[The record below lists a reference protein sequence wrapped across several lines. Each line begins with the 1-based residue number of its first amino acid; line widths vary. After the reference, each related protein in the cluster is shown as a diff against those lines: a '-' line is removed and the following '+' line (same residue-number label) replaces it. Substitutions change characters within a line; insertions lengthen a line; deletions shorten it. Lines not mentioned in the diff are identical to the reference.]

1 MLLKLYTQEEEG
13 FICFEGDEKLTRLGL
28 IIPSSNTIMESEFWK
43 MIPEGFSV
51 HSSRLRLK
59 EVTVEELEL
68 MEKRVE
74 DAALK
79 LADAEIDIIGYGC
92 TSGSLFKGL
101 GHDKSIEKRIERVAG
116 LPAIATAGAVVS
128 ALRTL
133 NMKEVCVATPYT
145 DQINNLEEKFL
156 SLSGFRV
163 VDLKGLGMKKN
174 LEIGRLSSE
183 VAYKLVMGLE
193 YAGAD
198 GVFVSCTN
206 LATADII
213 EKLERVTQRRVV
225 SSNTATLWA
234 MLKKCQVSAEIKG
247 FGSLL
252 ERI

>member
-1 MLLKLYTQEEEG
+1 M
-13 FICFEGDEKLTRLGL
+13 TRLGL
-28 IIPSSNTIMESEFWK
+28 IIPSSNTTMESEFWK

-51 HSSRLRLK
+51 HTARLRLK
-59 EVTVEELEL
+59 EVTVEELER
-68 MEKRVE
+68 MEKKVE
-74 DAALK
+74 DAALE
-79 LADAEIDIIGYGC
+79 LVDTEIDVVGYGC

-101 GHDKSIEKRIERVAG
+101 GHDRSIEQRIERTTGV
-116 LPAIATAGAVVS
+116 PAIATAGAVVS

-133 NMKEVCVATPYT
+133 NIKEVCVATPYT
-145 DQINNLEEKFL
+145 DEINNLEAKFL
-156 SLSGFRV
+156 SLSGLRV

-174 LEIGRLSSE
+174 LDIGRLSSE

-193 YAGAD
+193 CAGAD

-206 LATADII
+206 FATADII
-213 EKLERVTQRRVV
+213 EKLERVTQKRVV

-234 MLKKCQVSAEIKG
+234 VLKKCQVSAEIKG

>member
-1 MLLKLYTQEEEG
+1 
-13 FICFEGDEKLTRLGL
+13 LTRLGL

-51 HSSRLRLK
+51 HTARLRLK

-68 MEKRVE
+68 MERRVE

-79 LADAEIDIIGYGC
+79 LADAEIDVVGYGC

-101 GHDKSIEKRIERVAG
+101 GHDRSIEKMIERATGV
-116 LPAIATAGAVVS
+116 PAITTAGAVVR

-133 NMKEVCVATPYT
+133 NIKEVCVATPYT
-145 DQINNLEEKFL
+145 DEINNLEAKFL
-156 SLSGFRV
+156 SLSGLRV
-163 VDLKGLGMKKN
+163 VDLKSLGMKKN

-198 GVFVSCTN
+198 GVFASCTN
-206 LATADII
+206 FATADII
-213 EKLERVTQRRVV
+213 EKLERVTQKRVV

-234 MLKKCQVSAEIKG
+234 MLKKCQVSTEIKG

-252 ERI
+252 EKI

>member
-1 MLLKLYTQEEEG
+1 M
-13 FICFEGDEKLTRLGL
+13 TRLGL
-28 IIPSSNTIMESEFWK
+28 IIPSSNTTMESEFWR
-43 MIPEGFSV
+43 MLPEGFSV
-51 HSSRLRLK
+51 HTSRLRLR
-59 EVTVEELEL
+59 EVTVEELGL

-74 DAALK
+74 DAALQ
-79 LADAEIDIIGYGC
+79 LADAEIDVIGYGC

-116 LPAIATAGAVVS
+116 VPAIATAGAVVS

-133 NMKEVCVATPYT
+133 NVEKVCVATPYT
-145 DQINNLEEKFL
+145 DEINILEEKFL
-156 SLSGFRV
+156 SVSGFRV
-163 VDLKGLGMKKN
+163 VDLKGLGMRKN

-183 VAYKLVMGLE
+183 VVYELVMGLE
-193 YAGAD
+193 SAKAD

-206 LATADII
+206 FATADVI
-213 EKLERVTQRRVV
+213 EKLERVIQRRVV

-234 MLKKCQVSAEIKG
+234 MLKRCQVSAEIKG